1 MSINPDHL
9 RELIAHTLQGLATE
23 IGRHQICSLDAIEL
37 LVLTAAQET
46 NAGTYLKQVKGP
58 ALGIYQME
66 PRTYMGL
73 VKGFIKKED
82 GHKLFN
88 AYLSSL
94 SSHMTWQANMMY
106 NLVHQTVMARLYYW
120 SVSAPLPDH
129 SDVEVLAEYYKK
141 YWNTHMGKATVEQA
155 MSKYK
160 RYGGKAVA

>member
-1 MSINPDHL
+1 MSIHAEHL
-9 RELIAHTLQGLATE
+9 RGLISDTLAGLSVELE
-23 IGRHQICSLDAIEL
+23 RHQILSLEAIEL

-66 PRTYMGL
+66 PRTYIGL
-73 VKGFIKKED
+73 VKWFIQKQD
-82 GHKLFN
+82 GDKLFN

-94 SSHMTWQANMMY
+94 SSHMTWQANMMF

-120 SVSAPLPDH
+120 RVSEPLPSH
-129 SDVEVLAEYYKK
+129 KDVEAMAQYYKK
-141 YWNTHMGKATVEQA
+141 HWNTHLGKATVEQA

-160 RYGGKAVA
+160 RYGGEAFV